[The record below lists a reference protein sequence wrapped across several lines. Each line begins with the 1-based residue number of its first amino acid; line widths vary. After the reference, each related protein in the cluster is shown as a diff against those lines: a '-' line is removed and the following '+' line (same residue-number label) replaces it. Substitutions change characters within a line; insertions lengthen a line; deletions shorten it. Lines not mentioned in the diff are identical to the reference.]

1 MMGVEDE
8 DDLQVLELDLS
19 AVFGQSVP
27 QAAWRDSRHTFSPVR
42 YSIYATASPGE
53 IVATYSATWKVG
65 FFFNLWHS
73 GGFRGQDSKLKL
85 MIMLSGPLSFV

>member
-27 QAAWRDSRHTFSPVR
+27 QAAWRNSRHAFSPVR
-42 YSIYATASPGE
+42 
-53 IVATYSATWKVG
+53 
-65 FFFNLWHS
+65 
-73 GGFRGQDSKLKL
+73 
-85 MIMLSGPLSFV
+85 